1 MEAKVDVLT
10 YHYDTAS
17 SGVNPKE
24 TLLNPANVNTTSFG
38 KLYTTPVD
46 GAVYAEPLIYTDV
59 TITAGV
65 NTNAGATG
73 LHDVV
78 FVATEHDSLYAIDAA
93 VAGGAVLWKRTFLD
107 TTNPGGNVNNT
118 LNATEIVPVAAY
130 DVDSS
135 TISPEIGITGT
146 PVIDSASN
154 LLYVVPKTKEI
165 IGGITHFVQ
174 RLHAINI
181 ADGTDAATP
190 FLIGDTA
197 TCNANNFLS
206 LCCLWWCT
214 PLGKETNNTQIYVY
228 GDGDGSIIDPAGTG
242 KRIVQFNA
250 LRQNQ
255 RCALSLVMDNVYVQ
269 WASHSDNGP
278 YHGWTMA
285 WNVADVKGSTGFQL
299 TGVLNTSP
307 NNGLAGIW
315 ESGGRLVFE
324 SDGSAFYFASGN
336 GNGGAPTLDSNG
348 FPANANYEN
357 SLVKVVADSTT
368 NALNQNPN
376 GWGLKVTDYFM
387 PYNVVSLD
395 LSDLDFGAGGPV
407 LLPDSAGNGSH
418 PHLMIA
424 GGKEG
429 KIYLIDRDNLGGF
442 NSTDDNVL
450 NAVLNSSGH
459 RTPPV
464 QIGAVLSTAAFY
476 NGTIYLVSGQSNRAS
491 AYVINSTK
499 TALIITSQTAISDF
513 GDFPGSVI
521 VSANGATAGIVWVM
535 DRKANQIHAYD
546 ASTFAAELWNSGQ
559 ISGDNL
565 GSVVKFAVPTV
576 ANGMVYVGTRNSLV
590 VYGLTI

>member
-1 MEAKVDVLT
+1 MEKIDVLT

-17 SGVNPKE
+17 SGVNSKE
-24 TLLNPANVNTTSFG
+24 ILLNPANVNTTSFG

-278 YHGWTMA
+278 YHGWIMA

>member
-1 MEAKVDVLT
+1 MATLKVDVLT

-17 SGVNPKE
+17 SGVNSNE
-24 TLLNPANVNTTSFG
+24 SLLNPATVNVASFG

-46 GAVYAEPLIYTDV
+46 GAVYTEPLIYTNV
-59 TITAGV
+59 MITAGV
-65 NTNAGATG
+65 NTNAGAPG

-78 FVATEHDSLYAIDAA
+78 FVATEHDSLYAIDATT
-93 VAGGAVLWKRTFLD
+93 GGVLWKRTFLD

-118 LNATEIVPVAAY
+118 LNATEIVPVAAF
-130 DVDSS
+130 DVDSA

-146 PVIDSASN
+146 PVIDQGSN

-165 IGGITHFVQ
+165 IGGFTHFVQ
-174 RLHAINI
+174 RLHAINV

-190 FLIGDTA
+190 FLIGHT
-197 TCNANNFLS
+197 TSCSTRNFLGS
-206 LCCLWWCT
+206 CCLWWCN
-214 PLGKETNNTQIYVY
+214 PCGQETNNTQIYVY
-228 GDGDGSIIDPAGTG
+228 GSGDGSILDPAGTG
-242 KRIVQFNA
+242 NRIVQFNA

-255 RCALSLVMDNVYVQ
+255 RCALSLVLNNVYVQ
-269 WASHSDNGP
+269 WASHGDNGP
-278 YHGWTMA
+278 YHGWVVV
-285 WNVADVKGSTGFQL
+285 WNVADIKGSTGFQL

-336 GNGGAPTLDSNG
+336 GSGVVPTLDSNG
-348 FPANANYEN
+348 FPTNSNFEN

-368 NALNQNPN
+368 NSLNQNPN
-376 GWGLKVTDYFM
+376 GWGLKIVDYFM
-387 PYNVVSLD
+387 PYNFVSLD
-395 LSDLDFGAGGPV
+395 LSDLDFGAGGPL
-407 LLPDSAGNGSH
+407 LLPDSAGNISH

-459 RTPPV
+459 RTSPV
-464 QIGAVLSTAAFY
+464 QIGAALSTAAFF
-476 NGTIYLVSGQSNRAS
+476 NGTIYWVSGQSDRAN

-521 VSANGATAGIVWVM
+521 VSANGIAAGIVWIM
-535 DRKANQIHAYD
+535 DRRANQIHAYD
-546 ASTFAAELWNSGQ
+546 ATNLATELWNSGQ
-559 ISGDNL
+559 MSGDNL

-576 ANGMVYVGTRNSLV
+576 ANGQVYVGTRNSLV